1 MISMAKL
8 KFDESNVEDLLT
20 FHTQGSIPDG
30 YPWEAL
36 LNHLNRYKDQM
47 AKFAAQMPY
56 FQQIT
61 CEELITKA
69 TELFIQYLLAR
80 YILAT
85 DGQNQLWWLFDGHL
99 EEIFSGEKDHLQVSN
114 IHLKGLYITYVLK
127 YYHLLGN
134 EVNIMKL
141 LIKL

>member
-1 MISMAKL
+1 MISMAQL
-8 KFDESNVEDLLT
+8 KFDESNVKDLLN
-20 FHTQGSIPDG
+20 FHTHGSLPEG
-30 YPWEAL
+30 YPFEAL
-36 LNHLNRYKDQM
+36 LKHLQRYKDQM

-61 CEELITKA
+61 CEELVTKA

-85 DGQNQLWWLFDGHL
+85 DGQSQLWWLFDGHL
-99 EEIFSGEKDHLQVSN
+99 EEIFNGEKDRLQVSTKR
-114 IHLKGLYITYVLK
+114 LKGLYVTYLVNK
-127 YYHLLGN
+127 YYNLLG
-134 EVNIMKL
+134 NIMKL

>member
-1 MISMAKL
+1 MAQL
-8 KFDESNVEDLLT
+8 KFDESNVKDLLN
-20 FHTQGSIPDG
+20 FHTHGSLPEG

-36 LNHLNRYKDQM
+36 LNHLQRYKDQM

-61 CEELITKA
+61 CEELVTKA

-85 DGQNQLWWLFDGHL
+85 DGQSQLWWLFDGHL

-114 IHLKGLYITYVLK
+114 IHLKGLYVTYVLK
-127 YYHLLGN
+127 YYRLLGN

>member
-1 MISMAKL
+1 MISMAQL
-8 KFDESNVEDLLT
+8 KFDESNVKDLLN
-20 FHTQGSIPDG
+20 FHTHGSLPEG

-36 LNHLNRYKDQM
+36 LNHLQRYKDQM

-61 CEELITKA
+61 CEELVTKA

-85 DGQNQLWWLFDGHL
+85 DGQCQLWWLFDGHL
-99 EEIFSGEKDHLQVSN
+99 EEIFNGEKDRLQVSTKRFSKRALRN
-114 IHLKGLYITYVLK
+114 ILTT
-127 YYHLLGN
+127 
-134 EVNIMKL
+134 
-141 LIKL
+141 

>member
-1 MISMAKL
+1 MISMAQL
-8 KFDESNVEDLLT
+8 KFDDSNVKDLLT
-20 FHTQGSIPDG
+20 FHTHGLLPAS

-36 LNHLNRYKDQM
+36 LSHLQQYKDQM
-47 AKFAAQMPY
+47 AKFAAQMPH
-56 FQQIT
+56 FQQDN

-99 EEIFSGEKDHLQVSN
+99 EEIFNGEKERLQVGN
-114 IHLKGLYITYVLK
+114 IS
-127 YYHLLGN
+127 
-134 EVNIMKL
+134 M
-141 LIKL
+141 

>member
-1 MISMAKL
+1 MAQL
-8 KFDESNVEDLLT
+8 KFDESNVKDLLN
-20 FHTQGSIPDG
+20 FHTHGSLPEG

-36 LNHLNRYKDQM
+36 LNHLQRYKDQM

-61 CEELITKA
+61 CEELVAKA

-85 DGQNQLWWLFDGHL
+85 DGQSQLWWLFDGHL